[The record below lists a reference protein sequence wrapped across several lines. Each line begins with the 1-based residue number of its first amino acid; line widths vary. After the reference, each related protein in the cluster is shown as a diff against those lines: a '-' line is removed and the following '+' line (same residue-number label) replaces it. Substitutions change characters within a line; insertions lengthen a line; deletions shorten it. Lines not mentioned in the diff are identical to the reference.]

1 MIAFTRILF
10 IVLFF
15 SYPSHVIAQN
25 YSISGKV
32 VDKNNNP
39 IEFANILVN
48 DLNGKFVSG
57 TSTNDFGV
65 FELKNIKKTTYDL
78 VIRFIG
84 FEDFKQ
90 RIVLTGALDLKTII
104 LKEST
109 EELQEV
115 KIIAKKPTVL
125 RKPDR
130 LIFNVENTALV
141 ESSTL
146 GVLRST
152 PGVIVSEGRI
162 SVKNAPASVY
172 INNRRVQLTPIELIQ
187 LLENSPGNSIKSVEV
202 ITNPPSSYDADSG
215 SVINIVM
222 SKNLVTGY
230 RGSIFTNYTQGVFP
244 RYNAGM
250 SHYFK
255 NNKINLNLSYSYSHR
270 KINRDQDGRVNFLNT
285 AGGIDEI
292 WRSNVNR
299 ITRSQNHNINLN
311 FDYFIDDKNT
321 LSITGISLFTPYFK
335 YNIANNTNIFNADDI
350 FQSRF
355 TADNLSRDDKYN
367 IGSDII
373 FNHQINEKSGISV
386 KGHYTTYEYQ
396 RNQNVF
402 SNFFDADN
410 SFINDS
416 EFNTLA
422 NQSTEI
428 INGGIDYTLDT
439 NESSKL
445 DVGVKYSN
453 VITDS
458 DIARIDIINGQE
470 VLNTDNSDV
479 FSYDEKV
486 FSGYANFSKSWN
498 QWDLNI
504 GLRLEQTNIEGI
516 SESLNQINS
525 QDYLNWFPNLSV
537 SHNLSENASIV
548 GNYKRSIERPDF
560 RNLNPFTFFINE
572 NTVVLGNPDL
582 LPSYTDSYS
591 LTINLSN
598 NIAISAYYDD
608 YDGVIEELPRQ
619 DNQTNIIEFTPTNL
633 DKKVDFGFDFDFNFR
648 LSNSW
653 DISGFTSFYK
663 VTEEV
668 DFGNEFIKLEQWSN
682 YSNLT
687 NSLTLLEDKSLNIN
701 FILGWSNRNLQRLQI
716 VENRLISILN
726 ISKTV
731 LNKKGIISLAVEDIF
746 NYQDFDTSI
755 NYLNQSS
762 RRFQDFDTRFIRLG
776 FRYKFGNTQL
786 SSNERSADTE
796 ERARI
801 KDLN

>member
-10 IVLFF
+10 LALFF
-15 SYPSHVIAQN
+15 ACPCYAIAQN
-25 YSISGKV
+25 YSISGRV
-32 VDKNNNP
+32 VDKNNEP
-39 IEFANILVN
+39 IELANILVN
-48 DLNGKFVSG
+48 DLSG
-57 TSTNDFGV
+57 TFISGSSTDDKGDFV
-65 FELKNIKKTTYDL
+65 INNLNQNTYDL
-78 VIRFIG
+78 VISFIG
-84 FEDFKQ
+84 FDDFKQ
-90 RIVLTGALDLKTII
+90 RIVLTGVLDLKTII

-109 EELQEV
+109 QELQEV
-115 KIIAKKPTVL
+115 EIIAKKPTVL

-141 ESSTL
+141 ENSTL

-152 PGVIVSEGRI
+152 PGVIVSDGGI
-162 SVKNAPASVY
+162 NFKNAPATVY
-172 INNRRVQLTPIELIQ
+172 INNRRVQLTPNELIQ

-230 RGSIFTNYTQGVFP
+230 RGSIVGNYTQGVFP

-255 NNKINLNLSYSYSHR
+255 NNKINLNLNYSYSQR
-270 KINRDQDGRVNFLNT
+270 KINRDQDENVNFLDS
-285 AGGIDEI
+285 AGGVDEI
-292 WRSNVNR
+292 WRYNVNR
-299 ITRSQNHNINLN
+299 NTRSQNHNVNLN
-311 FDYFIDDKNT
+311 FDYFIDDNNT
-321 LSITGISLFTPYFK
+321 LSITTTALYTPYFK
-335 YNIANNTNIFNADDI
+335 YNIANNTNIFNPDNV

-373 FNHQINEKSGISV
+373 FNRQLNEKASITF
-386 KGHYTTYEYQ
+386 KGHYTTYDYQ
-396 RNQNVF
+396 REQNVI

-428 INGGIDYTLDT
+428 INGGIDYNLEPS
-439 NESSKL
+439 ESSKL
-445 DVGVKYSN
+445 DIGLKYSN
-453 VITDS
+453 VNTDS
-458 DIARIDIINGQE
+458 DITRVDIINDQE
-470 VLNTDNSDV
+470 VLNTANSDA
-479 FSYDEKV
+479 FNYDEKV
-486 FSGYANFSKSWN
+486 LAGYANFSKSWS
-498 QWDLNI
+498 QWDLSI
-504 GLRLEQTNIEGI
+504 GLRLEQTNIEGF
-516 SESLNQINS
+516 SESLSQINS
-525 QDYLNWFPNLSV
+525 QDYLNWFPNLSL
-537 SHNLSENASIV
+537 SHNISEKASIV
-548 GNYKRSIERPDF
+548 GNYRRSIERPDF

-572 NTVVLGNPDL
+572 NTVVLGNPNL

-591 LTINLSN
+591 LTLNLSN

-619 DNQTNIIEFTPTNL
+619 DNETNIIEFTPTNL
-633 DKKVDFGFDFDFNFR
+633 DKKVDFGFDLDFNFR

-653 DISGFTSFYK
+653 DVSGFTSFYK

-668 DFGNEFIKLEQWSN
+668 DFGNGFVELEQWSN

-687 NSLTLLEDKSLNIN
+687 NNLTLLEDNSLNID
-701 FILGWSNRNLQRLQI
+701 FILEWSNRNLQRLQT

-726 ISKTV
+726 ISKTIM
-731 LNKKGIISLAVEDIF
+731 NKKGVISLAVEDIF
-746 NYQDFDTSI
+746 NNQDFDTSI

-762 RRFQDFDTRFIRLG
+762 RRFLDFDTRFVRLG

-786 SSNERSADTE
+786 SSNERSADAE
-796 ERARI
+796 ERTRI

>member
-1 MIAFTRILF
+1 M
-10 IVLFF
+10 
-15 SYPSHVIAQN
+15 
-25 YSISGKV
+25 
-32 VDKNNNP
+32 
-39 IEFANILVN
+39 
-48 DLNGKFVSG
+48 
-57 TSTNDFGV
+57 
-65 FELKNIKKTTYDL
+65 
-78 VIRFIG
+78 
-84 FEDFKQ
+84 
-90 RIVLTGALDLKTII
+90 
-104 LKEST
+104 
-109 EELQEV
+109 
-115 KIIAKKPTVL
+115 
-125 RKPDR
+125 
-130 LIFNVENTALV
+130 
-141 ESSTL
+141 
-146 GVLRST
+146 
-152 PGVIVSEGRI
+152 
-162 SVKNAPASVY
+162 
-172 INNRRVQLTPIELIQ
+172 
-187 LLENSPGNSIKSVEV
+187 LL
-202 ITNPPSSYDADSG
+202 
-215 SVINIVM
+215 
-222 SKNLVTGY
+222 
-230 RGSIFTNYTQGVFP
+230 
-244 RYNAGM
+244 
-250 SHYFK
+250 
-255 NNKINLNLSYSYSHR
+255 
-270 KINRDQDGRVNFLNT
+270 
-285 AGGIDEI
+285 
-292 WRSNVNR
+292 
-299 ITRSQNHNINLN
+299 
-311 FDYFIDDKNT
+311 
-321 LSITGISLFTPYFK
+321 
-335 YNIANNTNIFNADDI
+335 
-350 FQSRF
+350 
-355 TADNLSRDDKYN
+355 
-367 IGSDII
+367 
-373 FNHQINEKSGISV
+373 
-386 KGHYTTYEYQ
+386 
-396 RNQNVF
+396 
-402 SNFFDADN
+402 
-410 SFINDS
+410 
-416 EFNTLA
+416 
-422 NQSTEI
+422 
-428 INGGIDYTLDT
+428 
-439 NESSKL
+439 
-445 DVGVKYSN
+445 
-453 VITDS
+453 
-458 DIARIDIINGQE
+458 
-470 VLNTDNSDV
+470 
-479 FSYDEKV
+479 
-486 FSGYANFSKSWN
+486 WN

-668 DFGNEFIKLEQWSN
+668 DFGNGFIKLEQWSN